1 MDQHTA
7 FVMDAR
13 IRRTME
19 NLNKNNF
26 SAWLVE
32 DESAL
37 KEKLTELIPQGSSI
51 GIGGSMTLFETGA
64 LDLIREGD
72 YQVIDRYEPGLTAED
87 IKALY
92 RKSFSADVYI
102 TGTNAVTEDGEL
114 YNVDGTGN
122 RVAAMI
128 YGPDRVIV
136 IVGKNKLVKD
146 VDQAVHQVKEMASP
160 ANNKRLNLKNPCT
173 VTGVCS
179 ECQSPTRICN
189 AYTLIKRQFQKDRI
203 HVVIVNRDLGY

>member
-1 MDQHTA
+1 MDQHTS

-13 IRRTME
+13 IQRTMK
-19 NLNKNNF
+19 NLEKNNIT
-26 SAWLVE
+26 AWLVE
-32 DESAL
+32 NETELMD
-37 KEKLTELIPQGSSI
+37 KLTELIPSGSTI
-51 GIGGSMTLFETGA
+51 GIGGSMTLFETGT
-64 LDLIREGD
+64 LDHIRNGS
-72 YQVIDRYEPGLTAED
+72 YQILDRYAPNLTPED
-87 IKALY
+87 IKSLY
-92 RKSFSADVYI
+92 RKSFSADVYL

-136 IVGKNKLVKD
+136 IVGRNKLVKD
-146 VDQAVHQVKEMASP
+146 ADQAVHQVREMASP

-189 AYTLIKRQFQKDRI
+189 AYTLIRRQMQKGRI
-203 HVVIVNRDLGY
+203 HVVIVNKDLGY